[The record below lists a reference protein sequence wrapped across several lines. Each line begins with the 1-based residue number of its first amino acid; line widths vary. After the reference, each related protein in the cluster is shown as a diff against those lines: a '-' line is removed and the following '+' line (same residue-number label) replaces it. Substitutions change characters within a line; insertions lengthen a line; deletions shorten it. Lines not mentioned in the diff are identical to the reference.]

1 MFCSKCGAHIDD
13 MAVVCPRCGCP
24 TGNYYRQA
32 TPAAPQ
38 KQSNGLAVAGFV
50 LSIFSLWFGALFC
63 IVPIIALAL
72 SASGLKASKKGKLR
86 RRACRGGAHHIDN
99 NHSAVGNFLSCGD
112 NRLRCMTVP
121 AE

>member
-1 MFCSKCGAHIDD
+1 MFCTHCGKELDGN
-13 MAVVCPRCGCP
+13 AVVCPRCGCP

-72 SASGLKASKKGKLR
+72 SASGLKASKKENS
-86 RRACRGGAHHIDN
+86 GGGLAAAGLTI
-99 NHSAVGNFLSCGD
+99 SIITTLLWGIFYLVAIIVY
-112 NRLRCMTVP
+112 
-121 AE
+121 AA

>member
-1 MFCSKCGAHIDD
+1 MFCTHCGKELDGN
-13 MAVVCPRCGCP
+13 AVVCPRCGCP

-72 SASGLKASKKGKLR
+72 SASGLKASKKKNS
-86 RRACRGGAHHIDN
+86 GGGL
-99 NHSAVGNFLSCGD
+99 SAAGLTISIITTLLWGIFYLVAII
-112 NRLRCMTVP
+112 VY
-121 AE
+121 AA

>member
-72 SASGLKASKKGKLR
+72 SASGLKDTKKENS
-86 RRACRGGAHHIDN
+86 GGGLAAAGLTISIITTLLWGIFYLVAIIV
-99 NHSAVGNFLSCGD
+99 SA
-112 NRLRCMTVP
+112 
-121 AE
+121 A